1 MVRGAAIGFVV
12 IMLLTAVATWLMF
25 TGAVYAQQ
33 APRHVFSGSVLNAE
47 GKAGLSESQV
57 SFLDMRGY
65 ALATGLVIN
74 GRYRVTVKEDA
85 GSNFSGQSFGIT
97 IRYQNRLY
105 ERAQRVNWQAGGNTT
120 LDLEFDGE
128 SLAAYSN
135 AGLQDSASEWS
146 LTKNAYPLKDNCFQ
160 ISWSGT
166 GPGIDYFAV
175 LGTKVQLPVRP
186 GETVSVSGTRYY
198 DGTWEVLQYF
208 RLDDFWR
215 VRIDKKWQGSPP
227 GTFFFDGKNPVLCA
241 LMAPP
246 VPTPWPSNSTPWPSS
261 PVAKDHQRI
270 EAVKKQIEAEK
281 KRVEEDRRRW
291 EQEEDQRRIEEERQR
306 RMESEDAL
314 RRELMTLQSELEN
327 KDSARRMEMEE
338 ELMELERQR
347 MESEDALRRELMTL
361 QSERENK
368 DREQRREIYR
378 EMMDGLEVEK
388 KDRMLTTWV
397 EMERQ
402 RMEMDQQRIEADQ
415 PGVQPVAGE
424 SPKSGP
430 SRGLFS
436 NNRAGEAASGID
448 NIMDPGMLTIIGIA
462 FTVLTTGMTLF
473 KGD

>member
-314 RRELMTLQSELEN
+314 RRELMTLQSE
-327 KDSARRMEMEE
+327 
-338 ELMELERQR
+338 
-347 MESEDALRRELMTL
+347 
-361 QSERENK
+361 RENK

-378 EMMDGLEVEK
+378 EMMDGFEVEK

-424 SPKSGP
+424 SPKSGS

>member
-12 IMLLTAVATWLMF
+12 IMLLSAVATWLMF

-57 SFLDMRGY
+57 SLLDMRGY

-175 LGTKVQLPVRP
+175 LGTRVQLPVRP

-227 GTFFFDGKNPVLCA
+227 GTFFLDGKNPVLCA

-378 EMMDGLEVEK
+378 EMMDGFEVEK

-424 SPKSGP
+424 SPKSGS

-436 NNRAGEAASGID
+436 NNRAGEAVSGID
-448 NIMDPGMLTIIGIA
+448 NIINPGMLTIIGIA
-462 FTVLTTGMTLF
+462 LTVLTTGMTLF